1 MAKVELRNLRKEFG
15 KLVAVNDISLTF
27 AVSKVTCLLGP
38 SGCGKTTLMRMVSGL
53 ETPTRGEILF
63 DGEPVTELPPS
74 ERNIGMVFQ
83 YPVVYQGMSVRRNIE
98 LPLLS
103 IRELSAAER
112 SKRVHEAIE
121 VLKLEDV
128 ADVDVSS
135 LMHAVKQKVAVA
147 RTIARKPPVM
157 LLDEPITNVDPVTK
171 SQLKWL
177 LKDITRDL
185 QQTII
190 YVTHDQTEAMTLADE
205 IMLMNEGRIVHR
217 GSPRE
222 VYTAPQD
229 RFGGWF
235 LGNPGMNFVD
245 HDVSREGN
253 DTVLTGPLFPAAL
266 ALDGLGDLRV
276 VTVGIRPERVV
287 VGRNATA
294 GSVAAEVVHAA
305 VVAGGQ
311 QLLILELGGGH
322 RVRAKVP
329 EGGSFVDGDQVHV
342 CCPLEH
348 ISVFDGAGARV
359 SVTLRRRS
367 PAT

>member
-1 MAKVELRNLRKEFG
+1 MAKVEIRNLRKAFG

-27 AVSKVTCLLGP
+27 AVAKVTCLLGP

-103 IRELSAAER
+103 IRGLSATER
-112 SKRVHEAIE
+112 NKRVQEAIE

-128 ADVDVSS
+128 ADVDVNL
-135 LMHAVKQKVAVA
+135 LMHAAKQKVAVA

-185 QQTII
+185 AQTII

-222 VYTAPQD
+222 VYNTPED

-245 HDVSREGN
+245 HDVGREGGN
-253 DTVLTGPLFPAAL
+253 TLLTGPMFPAAL
-266 ALDGLGDLRV
+266 ALDGLDDLRV
-276 VTVGIRPERVV
+276 ATVGIRPERVMV
-287 VGRNATA
+287 RRDATTSA
-294 GSVAAEVVHAA
+294 VAAEVVHAA
-305 VVAGGQ
+305 IVAGGQ
-311 QLLILELGGGH
+311 QLLILELEGGH
-322 RVRAKVP
+322 RIRAKVP

-342 CCPLEH
+342 SCPLEH
-348 ISVFDGAGARV
+348 VSVFDRAGARITA
-359 SVTLRRRS
+359 TLRRHS

>member
-1 MAKVELRNLRKEFG
+1 MAKVEVRNLRKEFG

-83 YPVVYQGMSVRRNIE
+83 YPVVYQGMSVKRNIE

-103 IRELSAAER
+103 IRGLSAAER
-112 SKRVHEAIE
+112 SKRVQEAIE

-128 ADVDVSS
+128 ADVDVNR
-135 LMHAVKQKVAVA
+135 LMHAAKQKVAVA

-222 VYTAPQD
+222 VYTTPED

-245 HDVSREGN
+245 HGVRREGG
-253 DTVLTGPLFPAAL
+253 DRLLTGPLFPAAH
-266 ALDGLGDLRV
+266 ALDGLGDQRV

-287 VGRNATA
+287 VRRDATA
-294 GSVAAEVVHAA
+294 STVAADVVHAA

-311 QLLILELGGGH
+311 QLLILEVAGGH
-322 RVRAKVP
+322 RIRAKVA
-329 EGGSFVDGDQVHV
+329 EGGSFVDGDHVHV
-342 CCPLEH
+342 SCPLEH
-348 ISVFDGAGARV
+348 VRIFDEAGARLAI
-359 SVTLRRRS
+359 TLRPRAS
-367 PAT
+367 AA

>member
-1 MAKVELRNLRKEFG
+1 MAQVEVRNLRKQFG
-15 KLVAVNDISLTF
+15 KLVAVDDISLTF

-53 ETPTRGEILF
+53 ETPTSGEILF

-83 YPVVYQGMSVRRNIE
+83 YPVVYQGMSVKRNIE
-98 LPLLS
+98 LPLLT
-103 IRELSAAER
+103 IRGLSASER
-112 SKRVHEAIE
+112 AKRVQEAIE

-128 ADVDVSS
+128 ADADVNL

-177 LKDITRDL
+177 LKQITRDL

-222 VYTAPQD
+222 VYNVPED

-235 LGNPGMNFVD
+235 LGNPGMNFVE
-245 HDVSREGN
+245 HDVQRQDDRSRIA
-253 DTVLTGPLFPAAL
+253 GPLFATPHGIE
-266 ALDGLGDLRV
+266 GLGGQRA

-287 VGRNATA
+287 VSREATVSA
-294 GSVAAEVVHAA
+294 VPATVVHAA

-311 QLLILELGGGH
+311 QLLTLELGGGH
-322 RVRAKVP
+322 RIRAKVP
-329 EGGSFVDGDQVHV
+329 SGGGFGDGDEVYV
-342 CCPLEH
+342 TCPLPH
-348 ISVFDGAGARV
+348 MTVFDEVGARLA
-359 SVTLRRRS
+359 VTLR
-367 PAT
+367 PAVADR